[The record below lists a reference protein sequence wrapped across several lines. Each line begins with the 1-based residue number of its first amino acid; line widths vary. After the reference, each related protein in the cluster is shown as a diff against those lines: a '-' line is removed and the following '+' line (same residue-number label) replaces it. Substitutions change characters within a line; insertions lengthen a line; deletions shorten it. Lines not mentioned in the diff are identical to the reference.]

1 MAATIFVLNGPNLN
15 LLGTR
20 EPAVYGTTT
29 LAEIETGLHGRGK
42 AIGFEIV
49 FRQSNHEGV
58 LVDWI
63 QEARQAAAGLIINA
77 GAYTHTSIALRDALG
92 ALDVPIVEVHLS
104 NLFRREDFRHH
115 SHISP
120 MALGLI
126 CGFGAHGYWLAL
138 EALSEKLAVSAR
150 GATETR

>member
-20 EPAVYGTTT
+20 EPAIYGTTT
-29 LAEIETGLHGRGK
+29 LAEIETGLRERGK

-63 QEARQAAAGLIINA
+63 QEARQSATGLIINA
-77 GAYTHTSIALRDALG
+77 GAYTHTSIALRDALA

-104 NLFRREDFRHH
+104 NLFRREDFRRH

-138 EALSEKLAVSAR
+138 DALSEKLAASGR
-150 GATETR
+150 GVR